1 MAIVISE
8 LYIAL
13 KSAGAQ
19 EHLARKAAE
28 VMADYNSR
36 VANVG
41 DRFARIK
48 SDLTLLKWMAGF
60 NLAMTIGILVLVWRH

>member
-1 MAIVISE
+1 MTIVISE

-19 EHLARKAAE
+19 EHLARKAA
-28 VMADYNSR
+28 SR
-36 VANVG
+36 VGNV
-41 DRFARIK
+41 DNRFARIE

-60 NLAMTIGILVLVWRH
+60 NLAMTIGMLVLAWRH